1 MIDDPVT
8 PEEYGT
14 INRAVRQALNEAER
28 VRSIILDV
36 RPSDESVAALDALD
50 AAIAFLNG
58 FLERED

>member
-1 MIDDPVT
+1 MIADPAT

-14 INRAVRQALNEAER
+14 IHRAVRQALNEAER
-28 VRSIILDV
+28 VRSIIRDV
-36 RPSDESVAALDALD
+36 RPSAESVAALDALE